1 MLTYWPRRRIASMV
15 PSINSLRRS
24 TLCWCHRRFRP
35 SVFVVPAGMCCAT
48 IAGPIRSIISIVRLN
63 SEDFPPG
70 PQTTA
75 LCPGRGNCYLGKTG
89 RLSHSS
95 GVRHRHRVATSIADD
110 GVMAV
115 GLNGGPTPGP
125 KHRADPQRPPTALT
139 DPATLPSG
147 APTKPASLAESFAG
161 ADPQADAERRQGLRR
176 MKVVAL
182 SFLIGATGVF
192 LGCRWAQ
199 AAGFTAAWVGYVGAA
214 GEAGMVGALA
224 DWFAVTALFK
234 HPLGIPIPHTA
245 IIKRKKDQLGEGLG
259 TFVRET
265 FLSREVVGT
274 KSRDAQIPSRLGKW
288 LSDTSHAERV
298 AAESATV
305 LRVVVEL
312 LRDDDVQHVID
323 RMIVRRLA
331 DRAFQWSLNAGEVI
345 QRVIERD
352 SPTWSPRFIDHLVGD
367 RIHRELMDFTDKVR
381 RNPEHELRRSATRF
395 LFEFAD
401 DLQHDDTTI
410 ARAEAVKEQLMSRE
424 EVTNAAATA
433 WTTLKRLVLEG
444 VDDPSSALRTRI
456 TDAVVSIGESLRDDA
471 ELRDKVDN
479 WIVRGAEHLVGQ
491 YGVEITAIITD
502 TIERWDAEEAS
513 RRIELHVDRDL
524 QFIRING
531 TVVGSLAGL
540 IIYGL
545 AQLLF

>member
-1 MLTYWPRRRIASMV
+1 V
-15 PSINSLRRS
+15 
-24 TLCWCHRRFRP
+24 
-35 SVFVVPAGMCCAT
+35 
-48 IAGPIRSIISIVRLN
+48 
-63 SEDFPPG
+63 
-70 PQTTA
+70 
-75 LCPGRGNCYLGKTG
+75 
-89 RLSHSS
+89 
-95 GVRHRHRVATSIADD
+95 
-110 GVMAV
+110 AV
-115 GLNGGPTPGP
+115 GLNGKPAPGP
-125 KHRADPQRPPTALT
+125 KHRAEPAPP
-139 DPATLPSG
+139 PPG
-147 APTKPASLAESFAG
+147 KPASIAESFAG
-161 ADPQADAERRQGLRR
+161 ADPQADLERRQGLRR
-176 MKVVAL
+176 MKMVAL
-182 SFLIGATGVF
+182 GFLVGATAIF

-199 AAGFTAAWVGYVGAA
+199 AGGGAPTWVGYLGAA

-224 DWFAVTALFK
+224 DWFAVTALFT

-245 IIKRKKDQLGEGLG
+245 IIKRKKDQLGESLG
-259 TFVRET
+259 TFVREN
-265 FLSREVVGT
+265 FLSPEVVAT
-274 KSRDAQIPSRLGKW
+274 KLRDAEIPGRLGKW

-305 LRVVVEL
+305 LRVLVEL
-312 LRDDDVQHVID
+312 LRDEDVQLVID
-323 RMIVRRLA
+323 RMIVRRIAEPQWGPPVGRVLSTLLAENRQDALIQLLA

-352 SPTWSPRFIDHLVGD
+352 SPTWSPRFIDQLVGD

-401 DLQHDDTTI
+401 DLQNDDATI
-410 ARAEAVKEQLMSRE
+410 ARAEAVKDQLMSRE

-433 WTTLKRLVLEG
+433 WKTLKRLVLEG
-444 VDDPSSALRTRI
+444 VDDPSSALRSRI
-456 TDAVVSIGESLRDDA
+456 ADAVVRIGESLRDDA

-479 WIVRGAEHLVGQ
+479 WIVRGAEHLVAQ

-513 RRIELHVDRDL
+513 RRIELHVGRDL

-540 IIYGL
+540 AIYAI

>member
-1 MLTYWPRRRIASMV
+1 V
-15 PSINSLRRS
+15 
-24 TLCWCHRRFRP
+24 
-35 SVFVVPAGMCCAT
+35 
-48 IAGPIRSIISIVRLN
+48 
-63 SEDFPPG
+63 
-70 PQTTA
+70 
-75 LCPGRGNCYLGKTG
+75 
-89 RLSHSS
+89 
-95 GVRHRHRVATSIADD
+95 
-110 GVMAV
+110 AV
-115 GLNGGPTPGP
+115 GLNGMPSPGP
-125 KHRADPQRPPTALT
+125 KHRADPQRPSRARADLVP
-139 DPATLPSG
+139 LPLDDLS
-147 APTKPASLAESFAG
+147 KPASLAESLAG
-161 ADPQADAERRQGLRR
+161 ADPHADAERQRALRR

-182 SFLIGATGVF
+182 SFLVGATAVF

-199 AAGFTAAWVGYVGAA
+199 AGGMTAAWIGYLGAA

-259 TFVRET
+259 AFVREN
-265 FLSREVVGT
+265 FLSPEVVST
-274 KSRDAQIPSRLGKW
+274 KIRDAQVPSRLGKW
-288 LSDTSHAERV
+288 LSEQSHAERV

-305 LRVVVEL
+305 LRVLVEL
-312 LRDDDVQHVID
+312 LRDDDVQQLID
-323 RMIVRRLA
+323 RIIVRRIAEPQWGPPVGRVLSTLLAENRQEALIQLLA

-352 SPTWSPRFIDHLVGD
+352 SPTWSPRFVDHLVGD

-401 DLQHDDTTI
+401 DLQNDDATI

-424 EVTNAAATA
+424 EVTNAAGTA
-433 WTTLKRLVLEG
+433 WKTLKRLVLEG
-444 VDDPSSALRTRI
+444 VDDPSSALRSRI
-456 TDAVVSIGESLRDDA
+456 ADAVVGIGESLRDDA

-479 WIVRGAEHLVGQ
+479 WIARGAEHLVAQ

-513 RRIELHVDRDL
+513 RRIELHVGRDL

-540 IIYGL
+540 IIYAI

>member
-1 MLTYWPRRRIASMV
+1 
-15 PSINSLRRS
+15 
-24 TLCWCHRRFRP
+24 
-35 SVFVVPAGMCCAT
+35 
-48 IAGPIRSIISIVRLN
+48 
-63 SEDFPPG
+63 
-70 PQTTA
+70 
-75 LCPGRGNCYLGKTG
+75 
-89 RLSHSS
+89 
-95 GVRHRHRVATSIADD
+95 
-110 GVMAV
+110 
-115 GLNGGPTPGP
+115 
-125 KHRADPQRPPTALT
+125 
-139 DPATLPSG
+139 
-147 APTKPASLAESFAG
+147 
-161 ADPQADAERRQGLRR
+161 
-176 MKVVAL
+176 
-182 SFLIGATGVF
+182 
-192 LGCRWAQ
+192 
-199 AAGFTAAWVGYVGAA
+199 
-214 GEAGMVGALA
+214 
-224 DWFAVTALFK
+224 
-234 HPLGIPIPHTA
+234 LGIPIPHTA

-259 TFVRET
+259 TFVREN
-265 FLSREVVGT
+265 FLSPEVVGT
-274 KSRDAQIPSRLGKW
+274 KIRDAQIPSRLGKW
-288 LSDTSHAERV
+288 LSETSHAERV

-305 LRVVVEL
+305 LRVLVEL

-323 RMIVRRLA
+323 RMIVRRIAEPQWGPPVGRVLSTLLAEHRQEALIQLLA

-381 RNPEHELRRSATRF
+381 RNPDHELRRSATRF

-410 ARAEAVKEQLMSRE
+410 ARAEAVKDQLMSRE

-479 WIVRGAEHLVGQ
+479 WIVRAAEHLVAQ

-513 RRIELHVDRDL
+513 RRIELHVGRDL

>member
-1 MLTYWPRRRIASMV
+1 MGVVA
-15 PSINSLRRS
+15 LR
-24 TLCWCHRRFRP
+24 T
-35 SVFVVPAGMCCAT
+35 
-48 IAGPIRSIISIVRLN
+48 N
-63 SEDFPPG
+63 
-70 PQTTA
+70 
-75 LCPGRGNCYLGKTG
+75 
-89 RLSHSS
+89 
-95 GVRHRHRVATSIADD
+95 
-110 GVMAV
+110 
-115 GLNGGPTPGP
+115 PGP
-125 KHRADPQRPPTALT
+125 KHRADPRGLRAART
-139 DPATLPSG
+139 DLVPLPNG
-147 APTKPASLAESFAG
+147 EPGKPASLAESFAG
-161 ADPQADAERRQGLRR
+161 ADPQADAERLRGLRR

-182 SFLIGATGVF
+182 SFLVGATGVF

-199 AAGFTAAWVGYVGAA
+199 SAGITATWVGYVGAA

-259 TFVRET
+259 TFVREN
-265 FLSREVVGT
+265 FLSPQVVET
-274 KSRDAQIPSRLGKW
+274 KLRDAQIPGRLGKW
-288 LSDTSHAERV
+288 LSEPAHAQRV
-298 AAESATV
+298 AAETATV
-305 LRVVVEL
+305 LRVLVEL
-312 LRDDDVQHVID
+312 LRDDDVQQVID
-323 RMIVRRLA
+323 RMIVRRIAEPQWGPPVGRVLATLLAEHRQEALIQLLA

-345 QRVIERD
+345 QRVVERD
-352 SPTWSPRFIDHLVGD
+352 SPNWSPRFIDHLVGD

-381 RNPEHELRRSATRF
+381 RNPDHELRRSATRF

-401 DLQHDDTTI
+401 DLQHDDATI
-410 ARAEAVKEQLMSRE
+410 ARADAVKEQLMARE

-433 WTTLKRLVLEG
+433 WKTLKRLMLEG
-444 VDDPSSALRTRI
+444 VDDPSSALRTRVA
-456 TDAVVSIGESLRDDA
+456 DAVVRIGESLRDDA

-479 WIVRGAEHLVGQ
+479 WIVRAAEHLVAQ

-513 RRIELHVDRDL
+513 RRIELHVGRDL

-540 IIYGL
+540 AIYAI